1 MIGGYVQNYIL
12 LNITD
17 NIIEITLYIDELIK
31 YHTGHQHFPWCGNS
45 I

>member
-1 MIGGYVQNYIL
+1 MIGGYVQTHIL

-31 YHTGHQHFPWCGNS
+31 YHTGH
-45 I
+45 